1 MSIAVYLFGR
11 NGRMGRAIEAII
23 NERQDMFVCGGASL
37 GVPADNPDKVDV
49 VIDFS
54 GAGAAHEALAFSR
67 SKGAAHVAGTTG
79 LGQEYDD
86 ALAAAAQQIPV
97 LYSANMS
104 LGVNVLRY
112 LVERAAALLP
122 RDWDIEIVELH
133 HNKKKDSPSG
143 TAIALLESAN
153 AGLGRAPR
161 EGMLGARDGIVG
173 ERTQDEI
180 GVFGVR
186 GGNIAG
192 EHTVYYIGENERIEL
207 THRATDR
214 DIFARGAVQAAGW
227 IAGKKPGIYSIQD
240 VLGLND

>member
-1 MSIAVYLFGR
+1 MSIAVYLYGR
-11 NGRMGRAIEAII
+11 DGRMGRAIEAII
-23 NERQDMFVCGGASL
+23 NERDGMHVCGGASY
-37 GVPADNPDKVDV
+37 GKPADDPGHVDV

-54 GAGAAHEALAFSR
+54 GAEAAFEALHYAR
-67 SKGAAHVAGTTG
+67 KKGAAHVAGTTG
-79 LGQEYDD
+79 LGADFD
-86 ALAAAAQQIPV
+86 AALQDAASSIPV

-133 HNKKKDSPSG
+133 HKKKKDSPSG

-153 AGLGRAPR
+153 AGLERAPR
-161 EGMLGARDGIVG
+161 EGMLGSREGIVG
-173 ERTQDEI
+173 ERTPDEI

-192 EHTVYYIGENERIEL
+192 EHTVYFIGESERIEL

-214 DIFARGAVQAAGW
+214 EIFARGAVQAASW
-227 IAGKKPGIYSIQD
+227 LAGKAPGVYSIND
-240 VLGLND
+240 VLGL